1 MARGQGVSNGAPGNL
16 VRADPGLNSAP
27 RAWRPSDAVRTFHAC
42 AAGENPRP
50 TSLLATLSLRGFS
63 PLAWVLVSRPEQALA
78 EGRGAPPAPPPP
90 RSLPAA
96 PRGAPAR
103 PPGSIRPPGWSG
115 A

>member
-78 EGRGAPPAPPPP
+78 EGRALPPEPPAICA
-90 RSLPAA
+90 LPAA
-96 PRGAPAR
+96 RGASPVR
-103 PPGSIRPPGWSG
+103 PRGSIRQRV
-115 A
+115 

>member
-78 EGRGAPPAPPPP
+78 EGRARPRGPAAPSPPPAARGGAPPWPP
-90 RSLPAA
+90 
-96 PRGAPAR
+96 
-103 PPGSIRPPGWSG
+103 
-115 A
+115 